1 METML
6 AFGHIPRA
14 GDRRLT
20 PCWLP
25 PARHSVQADR
35 AKMARAGIL
44 FQRRLKFILV
54 YHPNN

>member
-1 METML
+1 ML

-35 AKMARAGIL
+35 TKMARAGIL